1 MKHQNKMIKLL
12 LSLTAFLYLSSS
24 AVADEL
30 MMARSTEDFPETM
43 LLLQGLIK
51 KLGYTP
57 SRVQRVDI
65 GLTKSGYKTD
75 KYRVVF
81 FGKADEI
88 KKVSSQ
94 LPEIVPYLPLKISI
108 FAEEG
113 QTILVT
119 LNPMSFDKMYP
130 KSSLTPIFKQWKKDM
145 QTIFNKVQNL
155 E

>member
-1 MKHQNKMIKLL
+1 MKHQNKMMKFLL
-12 LSLTAFLYLSSS
+12 GLTAFLYMSSL
-24 AVADEL
+24 AFADEL

-51 KLGYTP
+51 KQGYTP

-119 LNPMSFDKMYP
+119 LDPMSFDKMYP

-145 QTIFNKVQNL
+145 QTIFNKIQNL

>member
-1 MKHQNKMIKLL
+1 MPIKDITKLFF
-12 LSLTAFLYLSSS
+12 SFIVLTCLNST

-43 LLLQGLIK
+43 LILQNLIK
-51 KLGYTP
+51 EQGYVP

-65 GLTKSGYKTD
+65 GLTKFGYKTD

-81 FGKADEI
+81 FGKAAEI
-88 KKVSSQ
+88 KKISKQ
-94 LPEIVPYLPLKISI
+94 LPELIPYLPLKISL

-119 LNPMSFDKMYP
+119 LDPMSFDRMYP
-130 KSSLTPIFKQWKKDM
+130 NSSLTPLFKQWEKDM
-145 QTIFNKVQNL
+145 QAIFNKIQSAN
-155 E
+155 

>member
-1 MKHQNKMIKLL
+1 MNAIKVPKAWVSIIALL
-12 LSLTAFLYLSSS
+12 CLSTT
-24 AVADEL
+24 VIADEL
-30 MMARSTEDFPETM
+30 IMARSTEEFPETM
-43 LLLQGLIK
+43 LTLQTLIK
-51 KLGYTP
+51 KQGYTP

-88 KKVSSQ
+88 KIISKK
-94 LPEIVPYLPLKISI
+94 LPEIIPYLPLKISI

-119 LNPMSFDKMYP
+119 LDPESFSKMYP
-130 KSSLTPIFKQWKKDM
+130 DSSLAPLFKQWKSDI
-145 QTIFNKVQNL
+145 QAIFNAIQKL

>member
-1 MKHQNKMIKLL
+1 MKKITLAL
-12 LSLTAFLYLSSS
+12 IVFFCSFSLSQ
-24 AVADEL
+24 ADDL

-43 LLLQGLIK
+43 LMLQTLIK
-51 KLGYTP
+51 QQGYTA

-65 GLTKSGYKTD
+65 GLSKSGYATD

-81 FGKADEI
+81 FGKAKEI
-88 KKVSSQ
+88 KQISER

-119 LNPMSFDKMYP
+119 LDPTSFDKMYP
-130 KSSLTPIFKQWKKDM
+130 NSSFSKTFIQWKKDM
-145 QTIFNKVQNL
+145 QAIFNKIQNV

>member
-12 LSLTAFLYLSSS
+12 FSLTVFLYLSSS
-24 AVADEL
+24 AFADEL

-43 LLLQGLIK
+43 LILQGLIK
-51 KLGYTP
+51 KQGYTP

-119 LNPMSFDKMYP
+119 IDPMSFDKMYP
-130 KSSLTPIFKQWKKDM
+130 NSSLTPIFKQWKKDM
-145 QTIFNKVQNL
+145 QTIFNKIQNL

>member
-12 LSLTAFLYLSSS
+12 FSLTVFLYLSSS
-24 AVADEL
+24 AFADEL

-43 LLLQGLIK
+43 LILQGLIK
-51 KLGYTP
+51 KQGYTP

-119 LNPMSFDKMYP
+119 LDPMSFDKMYP

-145 QTIFNKVQNL
+145 QTIFNKIQNL